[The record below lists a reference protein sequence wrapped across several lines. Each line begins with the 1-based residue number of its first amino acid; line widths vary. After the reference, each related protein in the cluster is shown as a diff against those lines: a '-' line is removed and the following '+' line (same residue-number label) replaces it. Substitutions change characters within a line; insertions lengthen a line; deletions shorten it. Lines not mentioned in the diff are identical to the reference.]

1 MRLFIAIDFNELNYQ
16 FIELQK
22 NLPKEDVKLTLTKR
36 YHLTLKFLGEVS
48 ETDTEKIIEC
58 LKKIKLEEFEINLD
72 EIGVFPNENYV
83 RVVWV
88 GVNPKEKIIELQKS
102 IEEALSDFGFKKD
115 FKFHPHITLAR
126 VKFIKDKPNFI
137 DALKKL
143 KIDKDKKIM
152 AKEFKLIKS
161 TLSPEGPIY
170 EDLEV
175 FS

>member
-1 MRLFIAIDFNELNYQ
+1 MRLFIAIDFGELRDCL
-16 FIELQK
+16 IELQD

-48 ETDTEKIIEC
+48 ETDAEKVIEI
-58 LKKIKLEEFEINLD
+58 LKKIKFEKFEINLD
-72 EIGVFPNENYV
+72 DIGVFPNENYI

-88 GVNPKEKIIELQKS
+88 GVNPKKQVIELQRN
-102 IEEALSDFGFKKD
+102 IEDSLKEFNFKKD
-115 FKFHPHITLAR
+115 FSFHPHITLAR
-126 VKFIKDKPNFI
+126 VKFVKDKPNFI

-143 KIDKDKKIM
+143 KINKDKIIIT
-152 AKEFKLIKS
+152 KEFKLIKS

-170 EDLEV
+170 EDWEV